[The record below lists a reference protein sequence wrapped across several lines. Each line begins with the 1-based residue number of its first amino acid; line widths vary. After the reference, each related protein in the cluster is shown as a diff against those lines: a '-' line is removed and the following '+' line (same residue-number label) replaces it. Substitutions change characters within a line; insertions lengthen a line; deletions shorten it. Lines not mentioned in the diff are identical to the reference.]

1 MAGKKDFTLQHIN
14 VLLFVYVH
22 VHIKHIEN
30 EVRSIYKV
38 NKNIYKNDV
47 RIRSRNGSVH

>member
-22 VHIKHIEN
+22 IKHIEN
-30 EVRSIYKV
+30 EVRSI
-38 NKNIYKNDV
+38 
-47 RIRSRNGSVH
+47 